1 MNIAILKE
9 IGSLMNFET
18 DETIIQQGE
27 IGEDMFI
34 LLQGNVE
41 VIIISE
47 FVGHEV
53 RIAQL
58 QTGDI
63 FGEMSMIE
71 DKPRSA
77 TVRAIK
83 KCTVFRIHKDRF
95 AEFITKDSS
104 VAVKMLEILSNR
116 LVDVKHKTR
125 TGEAKVESVQETE
138 LDCPPNGNE
147 KEGKNA

>member
-27 IGEDMFI
+27 IGGEDMFI

-71 DKPRSA
+71 DKPEA
-77 TVRAIK
+77 Q
-83 KCTVFRIHKDRF
+83 
-95 AEFITKDSS
+95 
-104 VAVKMLEILSNR
+104 LS
-116 LVDVKHKTR
+116 
-125 TGEAKVESVQETE
+125 E
-138 LDCPPNGNE
+138 P
-147 KEGKNA
+147 